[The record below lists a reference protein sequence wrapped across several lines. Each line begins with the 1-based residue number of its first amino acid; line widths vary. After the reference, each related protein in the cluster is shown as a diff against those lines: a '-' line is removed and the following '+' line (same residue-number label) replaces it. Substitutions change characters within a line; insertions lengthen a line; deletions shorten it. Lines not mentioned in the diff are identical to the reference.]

1 MKTRFIDPWALF
13 IGRASH
19 HQQRH
24 VFGPPV
30 PPVGRVDWR
39 GIEALD
45 VDVGEVSYV
54 ESYNTM
60 LADHAWH
67 ADWEGALETL
77 QDMRSLQVTPD
88 VTSYFGAL
96 CACRRGQRGNE
107 FLFVNCEWITVP
119 LVPLEW
125 TDALWFA
132 EATTQSSQD
141 CRNLFFVYPTYWA

>member
-1 MKTRFIDPWALF
+1 MVVSYFCTSTIPFIDNTTNTSMQVLPGVPVRLIDESTFCCPMGVDWA
-13 IGRASH
+13 RAS

-39 GIEALD
+39 GPALD

-77 QDMRSLQVTPD
+77 QDMRSL
-88 VTSYFGAL
+88 TSD
-96 CACRRGQRGNE
+96 
-107 FLFVNCEWITVP
+107 T
-119 LVPLEW
+119 
-125 TDALWFA
+125 
-132 EATTQSSQD
+132 
-141 CRNLFFVYPTYWA
+141 